1 MSNPDKRFSFEFF
14 PPKTDVGKEKLE
26 KLWTDLN
33 TLNPAFFSVT
43 YGAGG
48 STRDN
53 TFSTVEKMQA
63 QGLNVAPHLSFGGD
77 DEKEMN
83 TLLDRYKDLG
93 VDRIVAL
100 RGDIPSGMGAARIV
114 YANEL
119 VEFIRAHSGD
129 HFHLEVAAYPEIHP
143 ESSSYTTD
151 IAFLKKKL
159 DAGANTAITQ
169 YFFNA
174 DSYFY
179 FVEACKKAGID
190 KPIYPG
196 IMPITN
202 FTNLCRFSANCGAE
216 IPQWLKRKVESL
228 GDDKQAIQEFGQEM
242 VIRLSQQLLDGGAPG
257 IHFYTMNQLEPIQSI
272 YKAVV

>member
-1 MSNPDKRFSFEFF
+1 MSNTDKRFSFEFF
-14 PPKTDVGKEKLE
+14 PTKTDAGAEKLE
-26 KLWTDLN
+26 KLWGDLN
-33 TLNPAFFSVT
+33 ALNPAFFSVT

-53 TFSTVEKMQA
+53 TLSIVKKMKS

-77 DEKEMN
+77 DEAAM
-83 TLLDRYKDLG
+83 TSLLDTYKNLG

-100 RGDIPSGMGAARIV
+100 RGDIPSGMGASRIV

-119 VEFIRAHSGD
+119 VEFIRKHSGE

-143 ESSSYTTD
+143 ESTSYTTD
-151 IAFLKKKL
+151 IDFLKKKL

-179 FVEACKKAGID
+179 FAEACQKAGID

-202 FTNLCRFSANCGAE
+202 FNNLCRFSANCGAE

-228 GDDKQAIQEFGQEM
+228 GNDNDAIQAFGQEM

-257 IHFYTMNQLEPIQSI
+257 LHFYTMNQLEPIQAI

>member
-1 MSNPDKRFSFEFF
+1 MSTDKSFSFEFF
-14 PPKTDVGKEKLE
+14 PPKTDAGKDKLE
-26 KLWTDLN
+26 KLWGELN
-33 TLNPAFFSVT
+33 ALNPAFYSVT

-53 TFSTVEKMQA
+53 TFSIVEKMKS
-63 QGLNVAPHLSFGGD
+63 QGLDVAPHLSFGGD
-77 DEKEMN
+77 DEVAMSD
-83 TLLDRYKDLG
+83 LLDRYKKIG
-93 VDRIVAL
+93 VNKIVAL
-100 RGDIPSGMGAARIV
+100 RGDIPSGIGAARIV

-119 VEFIRAHSGD
+119 VEFIRQHSGK
-129 HFHLEVAAYPEIHP
+129 HFDLAVAAYPEIHP
-143 ESSSYTTD
+143 ESTSYTTD
-151 IAFLKKKL
+151 IDFLKKKF
-159 DAGANTAITQ
+159 DAGANSAITQ

-179 FVEACKKAGID
+179 FVEACQKAGIN

-228 GDDKQAIQEFGQEM
+228 GDDQQAIVEFGQEM
-242 VIRLSQQLLDGGAPG
+242 MIRMTQQLLEGGAPG
-257 IHFYTMNQLEPIQSI
+257 VHFYTMNQLEPIKSI
-272 YKAVV
+272 YEAVV

>member
-1 MSNPDKRFSFEFF
+1 MSTDKRFSFEFF
-14 PPKTDVGKEKLE
+14 PPKTEAGKEKLE
-26 KLWTDLN
+26 NLWGDLN
-33 TLNPAFFSVT
+33 SLNPAFYSVT

-53 TFSTVEKMQA
+53 TFSIVEKMKS
-63 QGLNVAPHLSFGGD
+63 QGIDVAPHLSFGGD
-77 DEKEMN
+77 DESAMSD
-83 TLLDRYKDLG
+83 LLDRYKNLG
-93 VDRIVAL
+93 VNRIVAL
-100 RGDIPSGMGAARIV
+100 RGDIPSGIGAARVV

-119 VEFIRAHSGD
+119 VEFIRQHSGD
-129 HFHLEVAAYPEIHP
+129 HFKLAVAAYPEIHP

-151 IAFLKKKL
+151 INYLKKKFE
-159 DAGANTAITQ
+159 AGANTAITQ

-179 FVEACKKAGID
+179 FVDACQKQGID

-228 GDDKQAIQEFGQEM
+228 GDDQQAILAFGEEM
-242 VIRLSQQLLDGGAPG
+242 IIRMTQQLLDGGAPG
-257 IHFYTMNQLEPIQSI
+257 VHFYTMNQLEPIKSI

>member
-1 MSNPDKRFSFEFF
+1 MSNTDKRFSFEFF
-14 PPKTDVGKEKLE
+14 PTKTDAGAEKLE
-26 KLWTDLN
+26 KLWGDLN
-33 TLNPAFFSVT
+33 ALNPAFFSVT

-53 TFSTVEKMQA
+53 TLSIVKKMKS

-77 DEKEMN
+77 DEAAM
-83 TLLDRYKDLG
+83 TSLLDTYKNLG

-100 RGDIPSGMGAARIV
+100 RGDIPSGMGASRIV

-119 VEFIRAHSGD
+119 VEFIRKHSGE

-143 ESSSYTTD
+143 ESTSYTTD
-151 IAFLKKKL
+151 IDFLKKKL

-179 FVEACKKAGID
+179 FAEACQKAGID

-202 FTNLCRFSANCGAE
+202 FNNLCRFSANCGAE

-228 GDDKQAIQEFGQEM
+228 GNDNDAIQAFGQEM
-242 VIRLSQQLLDGGAPG
+242 VIRLSQQLLEGGAPG
-257 IHFYTMNQLEPIQSI
+257 LHFYTMNQLEPIQAI

>member
-1 MSNPDKRFSFEFF
+1 MTTTDKRFSFEFF
-14 PPKTDVGKEKLE
+14 PPKTDAGKEKLE
-26 KLWTDLN
+26 SLWTDLN
-33 TLNPAFFSVT
+33 SLNPAFFSVT

-53 TFSTVEKMQA
+53 TFNIVKKMKS

-77 DEKEMN
+77 DEQAMT
-83 TLLDRYKDLG
+83 TLLDSYKDLG

-119 VEFIRAHSGD
+119 VEFIRNHSGD

-143 ESSSYTTD
+143 ESDSYNSD
-151 IAFLKKKL
+151 IDFLKKKL
-159 DAGANTAITQ
+159 NAGGNSAITQ

-179 FVEACKKAGID
+179 FVDACHKAGID

-202 FTNLCRFSANCGAE
+202 FNNLCRFSANCGAE

-228 GDDKQAIQEFGQEM
+228 GEDQQAISDFGQEM
-242 VIRLSQQLLDGGAPG
+242 IIRLSQRLLDAGAPG
-257 IHFYTMNQLEPIQSI
+257 IHFYSMNQLQPIKAI
-272 YKAVV
+272 YQAVV

>member
-1 MSNPDKRFSFEFF
+1 MSNNDKRFSFEFF
-14 PPKTDVGKEKLE
+14 PPKTDAGKEKLE
-26 KLWTDLN
+26 KLWGDLN

-48 STRDN
+48 STREN
-53 TFSTVEKMQA
+53 TLSTVEKMKA

-77 DEKEMN
+77 DEAAMSA
-83 TLLDRYKDLG
+83 LLDTYKNLG

-119 VEFIRAHSGD
+119 VEFIRQHSGD

-143 ESSSYTTD
+143 ESTSYTTD
-151 IAFLKKKL
+151 IDFLKKKL
-159 DAGANTAITQ
+159 DAGANTAISQ

-179 FVEACKKAGID
+179 FVDACQKAGID

-228 GDDKQAIQEFGQEM
+228 GDDQQAITEFGQEM
-242 VIRLSQQLLDGGAPG
+242 VIRLSQKLLDGGAPG